1 MLLRLA
7 RQDWVAQPFRVL
19 NCWFQDPRFKPF
31 VETNWPLI
39 QASGWGAFVIKEK
52 LKGLKL
58 NLKQRN
64 KDVFGNIATKR
75 KGIVQELHEL
85 DKKS

>member
-1 MLLRLA
+1 M
-7 RQDWVAQPFRVL
+7 
-19 NCWFQDPRFKPF
+19 
-31 VETNWPLI
+31 
-39 QASGWGAFVIKEK
+39 IKEK